1 MRLHHDTRKGMIA
14 LWPMNRKAH
23 TLALLREIRADIA
36 KVREEMREGFERTDE
51 QIADVKAEVMKCRA
65 DVAGADL
72 ASKQV
77 AVRLTLLEKRVKDLE
92 EARPD
97 A

>member
-1 MRLHHDTRKGMIA
+1 MADEPKNVENLILHQ
-14 LWPMNRKAH
+14 
-23 TLALLREIRADIA
+23 LRGLDA
-36 KVREEMREGFERTDE
+36 KIDKMAQQTVESFEKVYE
-51 QIADVKAEVMKCRA
+51 QIAEVKEEVLACRK

-77 AVRLTLLEKRVKDLE
+77 AIRLTLLEKRVKELE
-92 EARPD
+92 EARPQ